1 MTNTPTILIVED
13 DPDLNKML
21 TGYFHDQG
29 YDVRSALWGE
39 EGVQL
44 AIELLPDLIVQDV
57 RLPDINGF
65 EVVRRLR
72 ANRQTYYTPV
82 IFLTDQRD
90 KESRMSGLELGAI
103 CYMNKPF
110 ELTEL
115 RLRVR
120 NVLKRVEEGSALNA
134 ITRLPQV
141 NSFEPY
147 VTKILGA
154 SDWGAVF
161 VGLNGLGPFKERY
174 GFLATDDVIR
184 AVGLILTQSLNQEL
198 NPDDFFGHFD
208 YSEFLVLSSRAK
220 VDKLAALCR
229 SELGAAIP
237 KFYPEKDQQRLR
249 ERPASE
255 QLSIQVSVCD
265 AGKTP
270 VESIPELQSVLRSAA
285 ALHS

>member
-1 MTNTPTILIVED
+1 MTDTPTILIVED

-72 ANRQTYYTPV
+72 ANRQTFYTPV

-147 VTKILGA
+147 VNEILEA

-161 VGLNGLGPFKERY
+161 VGLNGIEPFKERY

-198 NPDDFFGHFD
+198 NPNDFFGHFD

-229 SELGAAIP
+229 AELRAAIP
-237 KFYPEKDQQRLR
+237 KFYPEKDQQHLS
-249 ERPASE
+249 EQPKSE
-255 QLSIQVSVCD
+255 QLRIQVSVCE
-265 AGKTP
+265 AGKPP

-285 ALHS
+285 D